1 MFFARFVGGFT
12 LKYSLKQLASRP
24 HFRGVN
30 PVRVLGLLTKLEGAD
45 FIGAQE
51 RVWLFRIW
59 LLAQAEYRL
68 KGADCFQW
76 HRIMAECS
84 SLSRKAE
91 HLSIPNYSSRPSSGA
106 SRARSANQ

>member
-1 MFFARFVGGFT
+1 MFFAQIVSGFT
-12 LKYSLKQLASRP
+12 LKYNLKQLAGRQS
-24 HFRGVN
+24 FRGVN
-30 PVRVLGLLTKLEGAD
+30 PVRVLGLLTKLEGKD

-68 KGADCFQW
+68 KGSDCFQW

-91 HLSIPNYSSRPSSGA
+91 NLSIPGYSKPASGA
-106 SRARSANQ
+106 NRARSANQ